1 MSPTF
6 YRRSI
11 TVTLAVAVTDLA
23 YRVFMRAPL
32 RRALGIE
39 VKRND
44 PQMRR
49 RACGGPPDRAMAHDA
64 MSTPCESS
72 VTKPLPVRATSY

>member
-1 MSPTF
+1 MSLTF

-11 TVTLAVAVTDLA
+11 TVTLAVAATDVA

-39 VKRND
+39 VK
-44 PQMRR
+44 
-49 RACGGPPDRAMAHDA
+49 
-64 MSTPCESS
+64 SS
-72 VTKPLPVRATSY
+72 G